1 MKTAEE
7 ILKERGS
14 VYGPFD
20 EVSEVSQDIEHLIIG
35 GNKRAKFTAA
45 QREAIKMVSSKL
57 ARLACGDPNHLD
69 SWLDASNYLKLAYD
83 DTLKKVNPKRDGQGA
98 KLSEADRWRCTKC
111 GRIGTVGRC
120 CGEDTREQVTPNVEF
135 RGRGT
140 QADAKTNA
148 ACGASAG
155 MKGYASGG
163 ENE

>member
-7 ILKERGS
+7 IMKERGS

-20 EVSEVSQDIEHLIIG
+20 EVSEVSQALEHLVIG
-35 GNKRAKFTAA
+35 GGKRAKFTAV

-98 KLSEADRWRCTKC
+98 KLSEADHAWNL
-111 GRIGTVGRC
+111 GTLR
-120 CGEDTREQVTPNVEF
+120 DDPTALW
-135 RGRGT
+135 T
-140 QADAKTNA
+140 QERQKDIT
-148 ACGASAG
+148 
-155 MKGYASGG
+155 GG
-163 ENE
+163 